1 VTVCERAARVFA
13 EVFGIDPDGVWCAP
27 GRVNLIGEHVDYAG
41 GLCLPMALP
50 HVTAVAVRTRS
61 DGRLR
66 LHSDG
71 FDPVDADL
79 FGDRVDGWGGYVAG
93 VAWALDVPGFTGAD
107 IAVVSDVPVGAGLS
121 SSAALEAA
129 TALAFAAL
137 YMLPSDEAGRDALA
151 RACVRAENEY
161 VGAPTGG
168 MDQQIALRARAGHA
182 MLLDCADGRVEHI
195 PFDAQTHGVTV
206 LVIDTGTGHRLVD
219 GRYGDRR
226 AEVDAAARQTGPLRD
241 LSSPPDLDDTVLR
254 RRARHVVTEIA
265 RVRDAVAVL
274 RAGAVRDLGPILDAS
289 HRSLR
294 DDFEVSCPELDV
306 AADAARAAGA
316 FGARMVGGGFGG
328 SVLALC
334 DTGDVPRIEEAARTA
349 AAGRGFPRPSFLE
362 AVPSSGARRC

>member
-1 VTVCERAARVFA
+1 MTVCEQAAAVFT
-13 EVFGIDPDGVWCAP
+13 ETFGSSPDGVWCAP

-50 HVTAVAVRTRS
+50 QVTAVAVRTRS

-66 LHSDG
+66 LRSDG

-79 FGDRVDGWGGYVAG
+79 FGDRVDGWGAYVAG
-93 VAWALDVPGFTGAD
+93 VAWALDAPGFTGAD
-107 IAVVSDVPVGAGLS
+107 IAVVSEVPVGAGLA
-121 SSAALEAA
+121 SSAALETA
-129 TALAFAAL
+129 TALAFASL
-137 YMLPSDEAGRDALA
+137 FMLPSDEAGRDALA

-168 MDQQIALRARAGHA
+168 MDQQIALRGRAGHA
-182 MLLDCADGRVEHI
+182 MLLDCADGRVERI
-195 PFDAQTHGVTV
+195 RFDAESQGVTV

-226 AEVDAAARQTGPLRD
+226 AEVEAAARQAGPLRD
-241 LSSPPDLDDTVLR
+241 LAAAPMLDDPVLR

-274 RAGAVRDLGPILDAS
+274 RSGAVRDLGPLLDAS

-294 DDFEVSCPELDV
+294 DDFGVSCAELDV
-306 AADAARAAGA
+306 AAESARAAGA

-328 SVLALC
+328 SVIALC
-334 DTGDVPRIEEAARTA
+334 DTAVAPRIEGAVTVA
-349 AAGRGFPRPSFLE
+349 AADHGFPRPSFLR
-362 AVPSSGARRC
+362 AVPSAGAHRC